1 MIKDKIVNKKY
12 QPSSDIALPSFSAV
26 SKSKPKRDFAKGAEC
41 QRQAQHRHRD
51 AKKLGQNFLKNT
63 GILKSI
69 VGMAEISADDIV
81 LEVGAGTGLL
91 TEKLAETS
99 ARIIAVEKDRN
110 LIPILE
116 TKFKNQ
122 KNVTIIEGDI
132 LRFDLNLTKVEPWKY
147 KVVGNIPY
155 YLTSHLIRKVLE
167 DWPTPKLI
175 LFMLQKEV
183 AQRIVAKPPKM
194 NLLALSVQL
203 YADAQIMRSV
213 SKKNFWPEPKVDSA
227 LIKILPKDR
236 DAKEKNDIEKILKLA
251 RLAFSGKRKQIL
263 NSLSTGLKI
272 PKEKLIGT
280 LQEAGIDSKRRP
292 ESLEISEW
300 LKLNQ
305 TLSSQF

>member
-1 MIKDKIVNKKY
+1 
-12 QPSSDIALPSFSAV
+12 
-26 SKSKPKRDFAKGAEC
+26 
-41 QRQAQHRHRD
+41 
-51 AKKLGQNFLKNT
+51 
-63 GILKSI
+63 
-69 VGMAEISADDIV
+69 
-81 LEVGAGTGLL
+81 
-91 TEKLAETS
+91 
-99 ARIIAVEKDRN
+99 
-110 LIPILE
+110 
-116 TKFKNQ
+116 
-122 KNVTIIEGDI
+122 
-132 LRFDLNLTKVEPWKY
+132 
-147 KVVGNIPY
+147 
-155 YLTSHLIRKVLE
+155 
-167 DWPTPKLI
+167 
-175 LFMLQKEV
+175 MLQKEV